1 MSVSLYFLVV
11 DSIGTIGFAVAFW
24 FSFSYYVKNRYNS
37 PIGLLYYTMA
47 SVGLLWSLS
56 LILSDIYPEFSS
68 ITPWF
73 FLTFLS
79 FLIGLIF
86 IKAT

>member
-1 MSVSLYFLVV
+1 MSVTLYFLVV
-11 DSIGTIGFAVAFW
+11 DAIGTIGFAVAFW
-24 FSFSYYVKNRYNS
+24 FAFSYYVKTRFSS
-37 PIGLLYYTMA
+37 PTGLLCYTLA

-56 LILSDIYPEFSS
+56 LIMSDIYPEFSM

-86 IKAT
+86 IKAA